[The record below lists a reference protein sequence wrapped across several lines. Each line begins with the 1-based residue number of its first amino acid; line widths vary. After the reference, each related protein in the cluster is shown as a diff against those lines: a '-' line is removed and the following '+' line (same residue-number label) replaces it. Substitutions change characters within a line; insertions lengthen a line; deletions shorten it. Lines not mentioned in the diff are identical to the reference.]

1 MYRRDSDAVVG
12 GDIANPM
19 PFRHRHIGHILRQRE
34 RRNLDG
40 IVTRVGDKLDG
51 VVNRPTLENL
61 IANGKLHFSDAL
73 KGTQMNTTRV
83 TFQSNSKCS
92 NYINTQCRINKK

>member
-1 MYRRDSDAVVG
+1 
-12 GDIANPM
+12 M
-19 PFRHRHIGHILRQRE
+19 PLRHRHIGHILRQRE

-83 TFQSNSKCS
+83 TFQSNSKCFS
-92 NYINTQCRINKK
+92 EWDKEEGGSRGFRMKIGL